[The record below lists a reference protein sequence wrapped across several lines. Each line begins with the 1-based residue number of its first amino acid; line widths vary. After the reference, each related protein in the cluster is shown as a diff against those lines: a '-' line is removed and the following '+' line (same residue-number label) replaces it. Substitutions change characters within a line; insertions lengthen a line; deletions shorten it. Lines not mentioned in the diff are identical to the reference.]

1 MILLSAEEAKRKK
14 QPLPLSGLS
23 RARDNKFRSSI
34 KGGSNVDYQV
44 IREKARAAMQ
54 ARCRICPNCDGKACA
69 GEIPGLGGTGTGGA
83 FHENVTALGGYRLN
97 LRTIHA
103 AKDPS
108 TATELFGMKI
118 STPILAAP
126 ITGAKINMGGTITEQ
141 EYNDAVIQ
149 GSKAAGS
156 IGMCGDT
163 GDPTI
168 YDAGIAALKKS
179 GGFGIPFIK
188 PREQAEIISRIKI
201 AEAAGAPAVGVDI
214 DGAGLVIMRM
224 LGQPVGPKTPDELRE
239 LITATQLPFILKGI
253 MTPDEA
259 LIAAEV
265 GAKAIVVS
273 NHGGRVLD
281 YTPGVAD
288 VLPEIAEAVNGK
300 ITIMADGGV
309 RSGTD
314 VLKMLAL
321 GADLILVGRPVI
333 IGAFGGGADGVQT
346 VLEKMTAELKQAM
359 ILTGCRDIA
368 AVDGRIIY

>member
-1 MILLSAEEAKRKK
+1 M
-14 QPLPLSGLS
+14 
-23 RARDNKFRSSI
+23 
-34 KGGSNVDYQV
+34 DYQV

>member
-1 MILLSAEEAKRKK
+1 M
-14 QPLPLSGLS
+14 
-23 RARDNKFRSSI
+23 
-34 KGGSNVDYQV
+34 DYQE
-44 IREKARAAMQ
+44 ITKKARTAMQ
-54 ARCRICPNCDGKACA
+54 ARCRVCPTCDGKACA
-69 GEIPGLGGTGTGGA
+69 GEIPGLGGTGTGTA
-83 FHENVTALGGYRLN
+83 FQENVAALAGYRLN
-97 LRTIHA
+97 LRTIHG

-108 TATELFGMKI
+108 TATELFGRQI
-118 STPILAAP
+118 GTPIVAAP
-126 ITGAKINMGGTITEQ
+126 ITGAKINMGGAMTEQ
-141 EYNDAVIQ
+141 EYNDAVIL

-168 YDAGIAALKKS
+168 YDAGIAALRKAQ
-179 GGFGIPFIK
+179 GFGIPFIK
-188 PREQAEIISRIKI
+188 PREQAEIINRVKI
-201 AEAAGAPAVGVDI
+201 AEAAGAPAVGVDV

-224 LGQPVGPKTPDELRE
+224 LGQPVGPKTPEELRE
-239 LITATQLPFILKGI
+239 IVAATDLPFILKGI

-259 LIAAEV
+259 EIAVEV

-288 VLPEIAEAVNGK
+288 VLPEIAEAVKGK

-314 VLKMLAL
+314 ALKMLAL
-321 GADLILVGRPVI
+321 GADMVLVGRPVI
-333 IGAFGGGADGVQT
+333 VGAFGGGADGVQA

-359 ILTGCRDIA
+359 ILTGCRNIA
-368 AVDGRIIY
+368 AIDGRIIY